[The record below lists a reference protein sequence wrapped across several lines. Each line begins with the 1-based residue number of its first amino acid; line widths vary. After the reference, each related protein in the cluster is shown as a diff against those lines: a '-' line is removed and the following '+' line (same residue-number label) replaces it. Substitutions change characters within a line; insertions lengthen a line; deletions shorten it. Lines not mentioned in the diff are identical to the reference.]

1 MDTIAA
7 DPSAE
12 CIVLPAVRE
21 PDMVD
26 ESNHRIANN
35 LQLLI
40 QMIALAAR
48 DLTDEVARDV
58 LHMTTHRIAAMAS
71 LHRHLHQTRRADRVA
86 LHDYLRA
93 IVTGL
98 EQSFADPAQGRRVHL
113 TADPVEVATASAT
126 AIGVITSELVAN
138 AWKHAYR
145 ADEPGEVH
153 VTLRRERGEYVLQV
167 ADRGCGFS
175 AEAGAQSPSLGM
187 QLITMMSARIG
198 GRLTW
203 ADEQPGTRFILR
215 VPL

>member
-1 MDTIAA
+1 MAWGLTIMDTIAA

-12 CIVLPAVRE
+12 CIVLPALRE

-40 QMIALAAR
+40 QMITLAAR
-48 DLTDEVARDV
+48 NLTDDVARDV

-86 LHDYLRA
+86 LHDYLGA

-98 EQSFADPAQGRRVHL
+98 EQSFADPAQGRRVRL
-113 TADPVEVATASAT
+113 TADAVEVATASAT

-153 VTLRRERGEYVLQV
+153 VTLRRERG
-167 ADRGCGFS
+167 GCGFS
-175 AEAGAQSPSLGM
+175 GEAGAQSPSLGM